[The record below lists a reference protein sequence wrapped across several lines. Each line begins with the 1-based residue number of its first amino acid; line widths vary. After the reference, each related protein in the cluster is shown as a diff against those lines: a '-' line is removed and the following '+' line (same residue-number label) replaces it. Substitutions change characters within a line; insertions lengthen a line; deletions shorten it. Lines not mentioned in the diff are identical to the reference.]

1 MKTMQHNNFTLIR
14 LVLSTLVLF
23 GHFKILPGG
32 LGEGLSNYAD
42 VAVDAFFIVSGYLV
56 SGSIDSKPSA
66 FGFYIRRLFR
76 LYPLYAVTIFAQAV
90 LMLTLV
96 PNDIAS
102 YAGETLRYIAA
113 NLVFANFLAHDIGGV
128 LSNLHNSGI
137 NPSLWT
143 LKIEVGFY
151 VLLPLIWLLTRRFG
165 CWVLLVAFVA
175 STMLTDYA
183 LSHDMINLSRQLPCQ
198 LRFFIVGIALYR
210 YRHML
215 VLPRLQA
222 IVLAVLMVVLCGLRH
237 YPLLFE
243 IYPIALGLLLFICAF
258 KLPTFSMKLD
268 ISYGV
273 YLFHAPLIQ
282 LSVLMGWY
290 HDSLP
295 FLLLLLMAVFILAF
309 IAEKLIERPG
319 IALGR
324 YVLERWQIGK
334 QP

>member
-1 MKTMQHNNFTLIR
+1 MNVVQHNNFTLIR
-14 LVLSTLVLF
+14 LVLATLVLF

-32 LGEGLSNYAD
+32 LGDGLSDYAD
-42 VAVDAFFIVSGYLV
+42 VAVDGFFIVSGYLV
-56 SGSIDSKPSA
+56 SGSIDKQPSA
-66 FGFYIRRLFR
+66 VGFYMRRLFR
-76 LYPLYAVTIFAQAV
+76 LYPLYAVTIFAQAL

-102 YAGETLRYIAA
+102 YAVETLRYIAA
-113 NLVFANFLAHDIGGV
+113 NLIFANFLAHDIGGV
-128 LSNLHNSGI
+128 LSNLHNGGI

-151 VLLPLIWLLTRRFG
+151 VILPVLWLLARRFEG
-165 CWVLLVAFVA
+165 WFLLVVFAV
-175 STMLTDYA
+175 STLLTDYA
-183 LSHDMINLSRQLPCQ
+183 LSHGMENLARQLPCQ
-198 LRFFIVGIALYR
+198 LRFFVVGIALYR
-210 YRHML
+210 YRNL
-215 VLPRLQA
+215 VLLSRVKA
-222 IVLAVLMVVLCGLRH
+222 LALGALMVILCELRH
-237 YPLLFE
+237 YPVFAEL
-243 IYPIALGLLLFICAF
+243 YPIALGLLLFVCAF
-258 KLPTFSMKLD
+258 KLPIIPMKLD

-290 HDSLP
+290 QDSLP
-295 FLLLLLMAVFILAF
+295 FLLLLMLVVFVLAF